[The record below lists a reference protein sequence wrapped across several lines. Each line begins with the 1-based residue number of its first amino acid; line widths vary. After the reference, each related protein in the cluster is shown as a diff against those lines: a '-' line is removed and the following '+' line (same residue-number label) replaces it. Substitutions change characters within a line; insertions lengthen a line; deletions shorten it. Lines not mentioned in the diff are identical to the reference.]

1 MLADVVKKAAR
12 GSRAEPP
19 SADTLSFLKKH
30 RVPPGIIQSLKA
42 CSIPSSI
49 RVGRLTLY
57 PFSALPKQNAKPNH
71 HALRNGFLVIGNG
84 LNGDPI
90 AVELSNAE
98 VAFLSHELLWGLDPE
113 CTRFEECVARSKLDI
128 DTFWTRAL
136 AWDDFPVD
144 FYAAGGG

>member
-1 MLADVVKKAAR
+1 MLADVVNKVAM
-12 GSRAEPP
+12 GLRAEPP
-19 SADTLSFLKKH
+19 SANTLSFLKKN
-30 RVPPGIIQSLKA
+30 RVPAGIIQSLKA

-49 RVGRLTLY
+49 RVGRLSLY

-90 AVELSNAE
+90 AIELLNAE

-113 CTRFEECVARSKLDI
+113 CTRFEECVARTTLDI
-128 DTFWTRAL
+128 DTFWARAL

-144 FYAAGGG
+144 FYAARG